1 MNAPQRDRG
10 GAPAAAAPE
19 AEEPGTMTF
28 WEHLEELRA
37 RIVKMLLAF
46 AIGAAIAWVYREEL
60 LLLVTQPFLDA
71 WAKSEL
77 STKASLHFPAPTSLF
92 VAYLKLAFLGG
103 GVLAFPLVLWQV
115 WAFVAP
121 GLYDKEKRLAAPFVL
136 ASCALFAAGGLFG
149 FRLAFP
155 LAFQFLLGMGGP
167 VADSTFEVTPTVMI
181 QDYLDFVLQM
191 LVAFGISFEL
201 PVLIFFLALAGVVD
215 HVKLIRFFR
224 YFVVVA
230 FVVSAVVTPPD
241 VTSQLLLAIPLC
253 LLYVLGIGV
262 AWLVGR
268 SRRRRAAESARAAE
282 D

>member
-1 MNAPQRDRG
+1 MSRADRARADPPAPD
-10 GAPAAAAPE
+10 
-19 AEEPGTMTF
+19 EPGTMTF

-46 AIGAAIAWVYREEL
+46 ALGAGVAWVFREEL

-71 WAKSEL
+71 WAKSDL

-103 GVLAFPLVLWQV
+103 GLLAFPLMLWQV

-121 GLYDKEKRLAAPFVL
+121 GLYTKEKRLAVPFVL
-136 ASCALFAAGGLFG
+136 ASCALFAGGGLFG
-149 FRLAFP
+149 FKLAFP

-167 VADSTFEVTPTVMI
+167 VAGSSFEVTPTVMI

-191 LVAFGISFEL
+191 LLAFGIAFEL

-230 FVVSAVVTPPD
+230 FVVSAIATPPD

-253 LLYVLGIGV
+253 VLYALGVGV
-262 AWLVGR
+262 AWLVTR
-268 SRRRRAAESARAAE
+268 SRRVADKRADRLGE